1 MPQTVEELK
10 QDLVTHIGL
19 RLGDQM
25 VDVELD
31 PAHYD
36 LAINRALS
44 KYRQRSGN
52 AVEESYAVLDL
63 IGEQQTYIL
72 PDEVMSVRQ
81 IFRRGLGNSQS
92 TSNFEPFSAG
102 WMNAYL
108 LQSGRQGGLVMY
120 ELYAGFQELAMRM
133 FGGYLNFTFNPTTK
147 ELTLIRKI
155 PIGAEENVL
164 LWQYNYKP
172 DVIILR
178 DVYSGQWIQDYSY
191 AQAKFILGE
200 ARGKFPTIVG
210 PQGGTSLNG
219 PELKQEA
226 TKEMELLEKALLD
239 FEDGSTPM
247 WFVIG

>member
-1 MPQTVEELK
+1 MLTTEELK
-10 QDLVTHIGL
+10 QNLVEHIRL
-19 RLGDQM
+19 RLGGDM

-36 LAINRALS
+36 LAINRALT
-44 KYRQRSGN
+44 KYRQRAQNS
-52 AVEESYAVLDL
+52 VEESYASLQ
-63 IGEQQTYIL
+63 IIPEQQDYIL
-72 PDEVMSVRQ
+72 PDEVMSVKQ

-147 ELTLIRKI
+147 RLTLIRKI
-155 PIGAEENVL
+155 PIGADETVL

-172 DVIILR
+172 DQILIN
-178 DVYSGQWIQDYSY
+178 DHMSGQWIQDYSY

-200 ARGKFPTIVG
+200 ARSKFGTING
-210 PQGGTSLNG
+210 PSGGTTLNG
-219 PELKQEA
+219 DALKQEA
-226 TKEMELLEKALLD
+226 MKEMEQLEEDIKSYA
-239 FEDGSTPM
+239 DGSQPM
-247 WFVIG
+247 WFIRG

>member
-1 MPQTVEELK
+1 MQTVEELK
-10 QDLVTHIGL
+10 QDLQQHIYS
-19 RLGDQM
+19 RLGGDM

-31 PAHYD
+31 PSHYD
-36 LAINRALS
+36 TSINRALT
-44 KYRQRSGN
+44 KYRQRSEN
-52 AVEESYAVLDL
+52 AVEESYAVLEL
-63 IGEQQTYIL
+63 VGEQQIYIL
-72 PDEVMSVRQ
+72 PNEVMSVKQ

-92 TSNFEPFSAG
+92 TSNFEPFSSG

-108 LQSGRQGGLVMY
+108 LQSGRQGGMVMY
-120 ELYAGFQELAMRM
+120 DLYAGFQELAMRL

-178 DVYSGQWIQDYSY
+178 DTYSGQWIQDYSY

-200 ARGKFPTIVG
+200 ARSKFSTING
-210 PQGGTSLNG
+210 PQGGTTLNG
-219 PELKQEA
+219 DTLKQEA
-226 TKEMELLEKALLD
+226 AKEMEKLEQDLLN
-239 FEDGSTPM
+239 FEDGAMPM
-247 WFVIG
+247 WWVQG

>member
-1 MPQTVEELK
+1 MQTIEELK
-10 QDLVTHIGL
+10 QELATDIDL
-19 RLGDQM
+19 RLGGQM

-31 PAHYD
+31 PEHYD
-36 LAINRALS
+36 LSIKRALS

-63 IGEQQTYIL
+63 IPEQQTYIL
-72 PDEVMSVRQ
+72 PEEVMSVKQ

-120 ELYAGFQELAMRM
+120 DLYAGFQELAMRM
-133 FGGYLNFTFNPTTK
+133 FGGYLNFIFNPTTK

-172 DVIILR
+172 DTIILR
-178 DVYSGQWIQDYSY
+178 DTYSGQWIQDYSY
-191 AQAKFILGE
+191 SQAKFILGE
-200 ARGKFPTIVG
+200 ARSKFNTING
-210 PQGGTSLNG
+210 PQGGTTLNG
-219 PELKQEA
+219 DALKAEA
-226 TKEMELLEKALLD
+226 TKEMEILEKAIIEY
-239 FEDGSTPM
+239 EDGATPR

>member
-1 MPQTVEELK
+1 MQTPEELK
-10 QDLVTHIGL
+10 QELVNHIRL

-31 PAHYD
+31 PEHYD
-36 LAINRALS
+36 LSITRALS
-44 KYRQRSGN
+44 KYRQRSEN
-52 AVEESYAVLDL
+52 AVEESYAVLEL
-63 IGEQQTYIL
+63 IAEQQTYIL
-72 PDEVMSVRQ
+72 PQETMSVRQ
-81 IFRRGLGNSQS
+81 IFRRGLGNSQA

-108 LQSGRQGGLVMY
+108 LQSGRQGGMVMY
-120 ELYAGFQELAMRM
+120 DLYAGFQELAMRL
-133 FGGYLNFTFNPTTK
+133 FGGYLNFNFNPTTK

-172 DVIILR
+172 DAIILR
-178 DVYSGQWIQDYSY
+178 DTYSGQWIQDYAY

-200 ARGKFPTIVG
+200 ARSKFGTING
-210 PQGGTSLNG
+210 PQGGTTLNG
-219 PELKQEA
+219 DALKAEGI
-226 TKEMELLEKALLD
+226 KEMEDLEKALLN
-239 FEDGSTPM
+239 FEDGATPM

>member
-1 MPQTVEELK
+1 MQTTEELRQEV
-10 QDLVTHIGL
+10 QDEIYS
-19 RLGDQM
+19 RLGGDM

-31 PAHYD
+31 PKHYD
-36 LAINRALS
+36 TSINRALA
-44 KYRQRSGN
+44 KYRQRSEN

-63 IGEQQTYIL
+63 VGEQQTYIL
-72 PDEVMSVRQ
+72 PDETISVRQ

-108 LQSGRQGGLVMY
+108 LQSGRQGGMVMY
-120 ELYAGFQELAMRM
+120 DLYAGFQELAMRL

-172 DVIILR
+172 DAIILR
-178 DVYSGQWIQDYSY
+178 DMYSGQWIKDYSY
-191 AQAKFILGE
+191 SQAKFILGE
-200 ARGKFPTIVG
+200 ARSKFQTING
-210 PQGGTSLNG
+210 PQGGTTLNG
-219 PELKQEA
+219 DALKQEA
-226 TKEMELLEKALLD
+226 KDEMEKLETDLLN
-239 FEDGSTPM
+239 FEDGGQPM
-247 WFVIG
+247 WWVQG